1 MAVPVFVDSKEGI
14 AVPVELPVT
23 EVVPVCEVEYD
34 ICGLELSITEL
45 DPIGVFVGVGSCDI
59 VVVPELKGLADA
71 PVLSVPATEII
82 GDTDGILV
90 IDSSGVPVTSNDIVG
105 MIVDVINDDSDDMIE
120 HDEAGE
126 LDTDTLLERLID
138 SPADDVLLTIGEEE
152 AVNNILIVGECD
164 PVLEFVEEELIEDD
178 NVPVLLPL
186 VLPVCVID
194 MVEVFE
200 PVELSVEAGV
210 LVRDTDDDM
219 DALPLEDSD
228 AIAVNDSCGVADS
241 LAVIDELP
249 HIDGVPE
256 SL

>member
-1 MAVPVFVDSKEGI
+1 MD
-14 AVPVELPVT
+14 
-23 EVVPVCEVEYD
+23 
-34 ICGLELSITEL
+34 
-45 DPIGVFVGVGSCDI
+45 
-59 VVVPELKGLADA
+59 
-71 PVLSVPATEII
+71 
-82 GDTDGILV
+82 
-90 IDSSGVPVTSNDIVG
+90 
-105 MIVDVINDDSDDMIE
+105 
-120 HDEAGE
+120 
-126 LDTDTLLERLID
+126 
-138 SPADDVLLTIGEEE
+138 
-152 AVNNILIVGECD
+152 ECD

-186 VLPVCVID
+186 VLPVCVTDI
-194 MVEVFE
+194 VEVFE

-241 LAVIDELP
+241 LAVMDELP

>member
-1 MAVPVFVDSKEGI
+1 M

-23 EVVPVCEVEYD
+23 EMVPVCEVEYD

-45 DPIGVFVGVGSCDI
+45 DSIGVFVGIGSCDI

-90 IDSSGVPVTSNDIVG
+90 VDSSGVPVNSNDIVG
-105 MIVDVINDDSDDMIE
+105 MIVDVINDDSDDMID
-120 HDEAGE
+120 HDGAGE

-138 SPADDVLLTIGEEE
+138 SSADDVLLTIGEEE
-152 AVNNILIVGECD
+152 AVANRLVVGECD
-164 PVLEFVEEELIEDD
+164 PVLEFVEEALIEDD

-186 VLPVCVID
+186 VLPVCVTDI
-194 MVEVFE
+194 VEVFE
-200 PVELSVEAGV
+200 LVELSVEAGV

-241 LAVIDELP
+241 LAVIDELS

>member
-1 MAVPVFVDSKEGI
+1 MAVPVLVDSKEGM

-45 DPIGVFVGVGSCDI
+45 DSIGVFVGIGSCDI
-59 VVVPELKGLADA
+59 VVVPELKGLGDA

-82 GDTDGILV
+82 GDADGIV
-90 IDSSGVPVTSNDIVG
+90 VVDSSGVPVISNDIVG
-105 MIVDVINDDSDDMIE
+105 MIVDVINDDSDDMID
-120 HDEAGE
+120 HDRAGE

-152 AVNNILIVGECD
+152 AVANRLVVGECE
-164 PVLEFVEEELIEDD
+164 PVLEFVEEALIEDD

-186 VLPVCVID
+186 LLPVCVTDI
-194 MVEVFE
+194 VEVFE

-228 AIAVNDSCGVADS
+228 AIAVNDSCAVADS
-241 LAVIDELP
+241 LAVMDELP

>member
-1 MAVPVFVDSKEGI
+1 MAVPVLVDSKEGI

-45 DPIGVFVGVGSCDI
+45 DSIGVFVGIGSCDI
-59 VVVPELKGLADA
+59 VVVPELKGLGDA

-82 GDTDGILV
+82 GDADGIV
-90 IDSSGVPVTSNDIVG
+90 VVDSSGVPVISNDIVG
-105 MIVDVINDDSDDMIE
+105 MIVDVINDDSDDMID
-120 HDEAGE
+120 HDRAGE

-152 AVNNILIVGECD
+152 AVANRLVVGECE
-164 PVLEFVEEELIEDD
+164 PVLEFVEEALIEDD

-186 VLPVCVID
+186 LLPVCVTDI
-194 MVEVFE
+194 VEVFE

-228 AIAVNDSCGVADS
+228 AIAVNDSCAVADS
-241 LAVIDELP
+241 LAVMDELP